1 MSNNLSSYKIFCA
14 VATHGNISSAAKELF
29 ISQPAVSKAISKL
42 EQNLNVTLFERS
54 SRGVTLTYEGR
65 LLYTQVE
72 GAFHSIRQG
81 EKQIQRIATLGIGH
95 LSLGVSTTL
104 CKYVLL
110 PYLQEFIQ
118 NNPHINLSVSC
129 QSTNKTIYDIEN
141 GNLEIGLIGEPAIIG
156 NYIFHP
162 LKEIQDIFVTTQ
174 NYLDH
179 LKIRD
184 GECLTDIFGSATLI
198 LLDKDNMTRQYVD
211 RFLAASQI
219 EPKNIIEVTT
229 MDLLIEFA
237 KTGLGIACV
246 IKEFVKQELD
256 LGSLI
261 EYPIPFEIRKRN
273 IGFVYPKSISH
284 SLVME
289 RFISYYKNRS

>member
-1 MSNNLSSYKIFCA
+1 M
-14 VATHGNISSAAKELF
+14 
-29 ISQPAVSKAISKL
+29 
-42 EQNLNVTLFERS
+42 
-54 SRGVTLTYEGR
+54 
-65 LLYTQVE
+65 
-72 GAFHSIRQG
+72 
-81 EKQIQRIATLGIGH
+81 
-95 LSLGVSTTL
+95 
-104 CKYVLL
+104 
-110 PYLQEFIQ
+110 
-118 NNPHINLSVSC
+118 
-129 QSTNKTIYDIEN
+129 
-141 GNLEIGLIGEPAIIG
+141 
-156 NYIFHP
+156 
-162 LKEIQDIFVTTQ
+162 
-174 NYLDH
+174 
-179 LKIRD
+179 
-184 GECLTDIFGSATLI
+184 
-198 LLDKDNMTRQYVD
+198 
-211 RFLAASQI
+211 LAASQI